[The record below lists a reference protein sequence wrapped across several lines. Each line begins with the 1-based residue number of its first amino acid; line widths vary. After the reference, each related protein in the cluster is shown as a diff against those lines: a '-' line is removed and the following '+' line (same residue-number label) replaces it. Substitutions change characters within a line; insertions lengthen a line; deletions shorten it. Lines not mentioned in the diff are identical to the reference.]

1 MPSMSPGRAGVRY
14 SDALGAEICARVAR
28 GESVRALSQEPGM
41 PSRRCFDDW
50 ARRDPVFG
58 QALAAAK
65 LKARRARVA
74 GDRAAEAAGR
84 GWRRML
90 SRAGQ
95 RGGSVSILTPEI
107 TEAVCARI
115 AAGQSVLAIGADPA
129 MPGAVSIYNWAR
141 WDATFREAYLRAK
154 DVGLNVMFDVAREI
168 ALECTE
174 DTVRSDG
181 LRVRTL
187 HWQVALQA
195 PKKYGGRGGP
205 KWPIDDDDG
214 PAEGQGSVIVVMRG
228 RDGSYRDVDGNPIP
242 TPAWDAEEDWGDD
255 APAAEPRQLSR
266 D

>member
-1 MPSMSPGRAGVRY
+1 
-14 SDALGAEICARVAR
+14 
-28 GESVRALSQEPGM
+28 M
-41 PSRRCFDDW
+41 PSRRCFDGW

-58 QALAAAK
+58 RALDAAR
-65 LKARRARVA
+65 LTARRARV
-74 GDRAAEAAGR
+74 GRDRAAEAAGQ

-90 SRAGQ
+90 SRAGR

-141 WDATFREAYLRAK
+141 WDRGFREAYLRAK
-154 DVGLNVMFDVAREI
+154 EVGQNVMFDLAREI

-174 DTVRSDG
+174 DTVRSDR
-181 LRVRTL
+181 LRVQTL
-187 HWQVALQA
+187 HSQIAWQA
-195 PKKYGGRGGP
+195 PKKYGGKGGVQ
-205 KWPIDDDDG
+205 WTIDDDETVAG
-214 PAEGQGSVIVVMRG
+214 EQPITVVLRGSNG
-228 RDGSYRDVDGNPIP
+228 RYQDVDGNPIP

-255 APAAEPRQLSR
+255 AREDETRRLSR